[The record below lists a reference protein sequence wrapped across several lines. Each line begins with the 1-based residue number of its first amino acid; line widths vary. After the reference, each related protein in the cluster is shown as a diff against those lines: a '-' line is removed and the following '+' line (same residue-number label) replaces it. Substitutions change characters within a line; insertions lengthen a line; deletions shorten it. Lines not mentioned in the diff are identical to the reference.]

1 MFGRFVMI
9 VLVAVVAFSIVRSS
23 HGAGREQRYVVKPTD
38 TLWSI
43 ATSHYAGDPREGV
56 WKLQHRNHLA
66 GTTVR
71 VGQRLVLPG

>member
-1 MFGRFVMI
+1 MI

-71 VGQRLVLPG
+71 VGPRLVLPG

>member
-1 MFGRFVMI
+1 MI